1 MPIAMRIQG
10 WQSIEGSAA
19 PKSKARMH
27 QVFLKYWQFIDWLLK
42 QGACASLWT
51 LWKKCGKGGQTA
63 LSPEKPTVS
72 FPISLLWLSTEV
84 PISQIFEEAQSWWSQ
99 KVKLCN
105 LVTNCEI
112 HNIHVL
118 TLFEFNW
125 FQVWLFLLWYV
136 KPSLLGVYSTPK
148 SSPDLSWSVA
158 ATFQVKLGLSWF
170 FAATFQ
176 AKLRNWVI
184 G

>member
-1 MPIAMRIQG
+1 MPIAMRIPG
-10 WQSIEGSAA
+10 WQSMESSAA

-42 QGACASLWT
+42 QGACASLWA
-51 LWKKCGKGGQTA
+51 LWKKCRKGGQIT

-72 FPISLLWLSTEV
+72 FPVSLLWLSAEV

-125 FQVWLFLLWYV
+125 IQVCSAFTIGPNWG
-136 KPSLLGVYSTPK
+136 LGPHEDQTAEMV
-148 SSPDLSWSVA
+148 L
-158 ATFQVKLGLSWF
+158 
-170 FAATFQ
+170 
-176 AKLRNWVI
+176 I
-184 G
+184 